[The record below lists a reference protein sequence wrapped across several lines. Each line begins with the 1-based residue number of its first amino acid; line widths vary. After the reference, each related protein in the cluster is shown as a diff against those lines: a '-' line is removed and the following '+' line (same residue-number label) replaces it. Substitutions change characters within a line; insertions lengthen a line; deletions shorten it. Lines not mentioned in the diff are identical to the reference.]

1 MNILLTGAFGNVGI
15 STLEELL
22 RRGHRVRCFDLKTRA
37 NKKAARRFGD
47 RIQVAWGD
55 LRKPR
60 DVAAALD
67 GQDRVV
73 HLAFVIPKMSHTGV
87 DSEARPEWAYR
98 INVGGT
104 RNLLEAIKVLPSPPK
119 ILFTSSYHVYGRTQH
134 LLPPRLVTDPV
145 LPVEHYSH
153 HKVLCEQMVR
163 GSDLSWA
170 ILRLSA
176 TLPLRL
182 QLDPGMFDVPLDNRM
197 EFTHTR
203 DVGVAIANALET
215 DEIWGRTWLI
225 GGGLGCQYTY
235 REIVSR
241 SLEAF
246 GLGMLPE
253 EAFGSTWFPTDW
265 VDTVESQRL
274 LNYQTRDLG
283 NYLQEMQ
290 ASLGTR
296 RHLIRLFRPLV
307 RRYLLRKSPYYRQ
320 ARTKRPDLP
329 EAVGVLP

>member
-1 MNILLTGAFGNVGI
+1 MNVLLTGAFGNIGI

-22 RRGHRVRCFDLKTRA
+22 QRGHTVRCFDIGTRA
-37 NKKAARRFGD
+37 NKRAARRFGD
-47 RIQVAWGD
+47 QIDLVWGD
-55 LRKPR
+55 LRNPK
-60 DVAAALD
+60 DLAVAVE
-67 GQDRVV
+67 GQDVVV

-87 DSEARPEWAYR
+87 DSEARPEWAHK

-104 RNLLEAIKVLPSPPK
+104 RNLLQAAMDLPSPPRF
-119 ILFTSSYHVYGRTQH
+119 LFSSSYHVYGRTQH
-134 LLPPRLVTDPV
+134 LLPPRLVSDPV
-145 LPVEHYSH
+145 RPVEHYSH

-163 GSDLSWA
+163 GSNLTWA

-203 DVGVAIANALET
+203 DVGVAIANAIET
-215 DEIWGRTWLI
+215 DKVWGQTWQI
-225 GGGLGCQYTY
+225 GGGLGCQYIY

-241 SLEAF
+241 SLQAF

-253 EAFGSTWFPTDW
+253 EAFGSTSFPTDW

-283 NYLQEMQ
+283 DFLAEMQ
-290 ASLGTR
+290 TSLGAR
-296 RHLIRLFRPLV
+296 RHLIRLLRPLA
-307 RRYLLRKSPYYRQ
+307 RWYLLRKSPYYRQ
-320 ARTKRPDLP
+320 AGAKRPELP
-329 EAVGVLP
+329 EAVGVPL